1 MSLPKLS
8 NVTAR
13 DNQYPTRFISGSY
26 LSEVNAD
33 TSATYTL
40 EVGETII
47 DCDPPDY
54 DCLFFLASGCHI
66 TSVDTCY
73 IGNDISQVPT
83 VKTDVKFTGKVSYQV
98 NPGKVKR
105 SSMIGYIYDIQ
116 ETGVDTYPVS
126 RTNLAFYQGD

>member
-47 DCDPPDY
+47 DCDPPDH
-54 DCLFFLASGCHI
+54 DCLFFLAAGCHKAP
-66 TSVDTCY
+66 VNTCY
-73 IGNDISQVPT
+73 IGNNIFQVPT
-83 VKTDVKFTGKVSYQV
+83 SKTNVRFTGKVSYRV
-98 NPGKVKR
+98 NPGKIKR
-105 SSMIGYIYDIQ
+105 SAFTMYL
-116 ETGVDTYPVS
+116 EPLPVS
-126 RTNLAFYQGD
+126 NDTLPDSYTLVYFPPID